1 MSDGFN
7 LQEELL
13 SLSDISL
20 YHIPAEIDIPSQRSS
35 SIDETL
41 SSAIESVAHDPESI
55 VHSQP
60 STFDVFRSILKYSD
74 SPNVTGP
81 ILTKLLDVIVS
92 GLSNHSNGVMALV
105 GGGAQGF
112 VAGGGEVDMDAPM
125 VHKQPLEM
133 WAFLLQWFVSS
144 AERGAGK
151 SSSDAAG
158 PATTTGRGKKKT
170 TKSNAGSS
178 STYSFVWVDH
188 LPLVLTTMH
197 KTLRIPSSR
206 LWRTSSEREPFI
218 SCFVK
223 PAYQLAEVEAYLKLN
238 DVKLGIYKVI
248 CLAVKFHSHAF
259 GAQTSIIQNLTYFEH
274 LSEPMAELLSILEKE
289 FDFSQLA
296 EEVLRDVS
304 GKTFAHNDVK
314 GPRSFSRFL
323 VRLAELSPRVV
334 QKQMPLLLAH
344 LDSDAHPMR
353 MAIVEIIGILIKD
366 ISLSDEGDE
375 EQKTKQIK
383 KFFDLLMERFLDLNS
398 WVRCKVLTTLI
409 KLCDLPAKFP
419 KQRHQ
424 ITELTIRTLE
434 DKTSSARRYAIQLLC
449 KLLETHPF
457 GALHGGTLNL
467 PEWQERYDKVAE
479 ELQKV
484 DARELEQAKR
494 DVGMVDGDDEP
505 NGEAEDKE
513 EEDEEDEELENAVD
527 GEHEG
532 KEGEGS
538 PPTPPKKVKKER
550 KPRHSQLDIS
560 AIQSEQFT
568 LDPNLIHK
576 LRLTKKYYGDA
587 LRFINQLES
596 AVPTLCQLLVS
607 TTKTEVLEAMR
618 FFRVAFEYDLS
629 SADTGIKTMLHLIWT
644 KDNNAPVATE
654 EGAPTTEGKGI
665 RANLIECYRSLYFD
679 VVPDLAPK
687 QQVNRIAK
695 NMIERTYGA
704 TLAELTSLEELMRTM
719 MADGGVHIDVVNK
732 LWQVYSTDQEI
743 PKLQRQG
750 AIIILGML
758 ALAKREVVTERVEA
772 LLKIGLGPLGMHD
785 LVLARYTCIALQR
798 LGGSAKKV
806 KGSLNDKTM
815 RLPMDNPIFVKLQ
828 EIIEHSP
835 KSPQWFAMA
844 EQAINTIYLLGE
856 QPDALCSEIIKDLT
870 AKVFEQPSSS
880 NAASPPTGEEVNTQ
894 NGVDDED
901 AEAVDAIVNAEGG
914 GDRVREGSTEKKG
927 DQAGSFKLAQL
938 VFVVGHVAIKHIV
951 YLELVEREFKRR
963 KDETAKQKAAAKA
976 AEKDANDLEAVAG
989 NAEDDIG
996 DLISGIRE
1004 RELLFGDKSLLA
1016 VYGPMIAHICASPK
1030 RYRNPSLRQAA
1041 TLSLTKLMCVSAQ
1054 FCESHLLL
1062 LFKILETSR
1071 DPVVRSNIV
1080 IALGDIAVCFG
1091 SMIDDNSERLY
1102 QGLMDPDPVVKKNTL
1117 MVLTHLILNGMIK
1130 VKGQLG
1136 EMAKCLEDPDT
1147 RISDLAKLFFTELS
1161 TKDNALY
1168 NNLQDV
1174 ISHLSI
1180 GEHKTDEETFERTM
1194 RFIFTFIEKDK
1205 QAESIVEKLCQRF
1218 RLATEE
1224 RQWRDISFCLSL
1236 LPFKSER
1243 SMKKLIEGLPFYQDK
1258 LHEETVFR
1266 RFTEILAKARANKA
1280 ANKPETELKEFE
1292 AILTEHQAKG
1302 LEDQALELDVLKKT
1316 KAAKKRAAKRPQ
1328 PARGGGG
1335 GGGGGRR
1342 QATPADD
1349 DEAQDD
1355 DDGATATAPVQ
1366 RETRGRGTRGAP
1378 PPPPAKVK
1386 AKAKATKPAAPT
1398 RGRRKVVQ
1406 SDDEDEDDGD
1416 GNGSFD
1422 EN

>member
-1 MSDGFN
+1 MSDEFN
-7 LQEELL
+7 LQESLL
-13 SLSDISL
+13 SLSDLSL
-20 YHIPAEIDIPSQRSS
+20 YHIPAEIDVPSLRSS
-35 SIDETL
+35 TIDESL
-41 SSAIESVAHDPESI
+41 STAIESI
-55 VHSQP
+55 VHDPDSIVHQQA
-60 STFDVFRSILKYSD
+60 STFDVFQSILKYSD
-74 SPNVTGP
+74 SPNINGP
-81 ILTKLLDVIVS
+81 ILTKLLDVI
-92 GLSNHSNGVMALV
+92 LSSLTSHANGVVTLV
-105 GGGAQGF
+105 GSQGF
-112 VAGGGEVDMDAPM
+112 SAEDMDAPM

-133 WAFLLQWFVSS
+133 WSFLLQWFISS

-151 SSSDAAG
+151 SSDGSS
-158 PATTTGRGKKKT
+158 ATTTTAKGKKKT
-170 TKSNAGSS
+170 TAKNNTSS
-178 STYSFVWVDH
+178 SGFVWVDQ
-188 LPLVLTTMH
+188 LPFVLSTIH
-197 KTLRIPSSR
+197 KVLRIPTSR
-206 LWRTSSEREPFI
+206 IWRTSSEKESFI

-223 PAYQLAEVEAYLKLN
+223 PAYQLAENEGYLKN
-238 DVKLGIYKVI
+238 AEVKLGIYKII
-248 CLAVKFHSHAF
+248 CLSVKFHNHAF

-274 LSEPMAELLSILEKE
+274 FSEPMAELLSILEKE
-289 FDFSQLA
+289 FDHSQLS

-304 GKTFAHNDVK
+304 TKTFAHNDVK

-323 VRLAELSPRVV
+323 IRFAELSPRVV
-334 QKQMPLLLAH
+334 SKQMPLLLGH

-353 MAIVEIIGILIKD
+353 MAIVEIIGILIRD
-366 ISLSDEGDE
+366 LSLSDEGDE
-375 EQKTKQIK
+375 EQKSKQIK
-383 KFFDLLMERFLDLNS
+383 KYFELLMERFLDLNS

-424 ITELTIRTLE
+424 IAELTIRTLE
-434 DKTSSARRYAIQLLC
+434 DKTSSARRYSIQLLC

-467 PEWQERYDKVAE
+467 AEWQDRYDKVAA
-479 ELQKV
+479 ELAKV
-484 DARELEQAKR
+484 DAIELEKAKR
-494 DVGMVDGDDEP
+494 DVGIVDGDEEEGEP
-505 NGEAEDKE
+505 KDRPEEE
-513 EEDEEDEELENAVD
+513 SEEDEEVQD
-527 GEHEG
+527 GEDG
-532 KEGEGS
+532 
-538 PPTPPKKVKKER
+538 TPKKKKER
-550 KPRHSQLDIS
+550 KPRQSQLDIT
-560 AIQSEQFT
+560 AIQAEQST
-568 LDPNLIHK
+568 LDPELIQK
-576 LRLTKKYYGDA
+576 LRLTKKYYSDA
-587 LRFINQLES
+587 LKFINQLEGAIPS
-596 AVPTLCQLLVS
+596 LCQLLVS

-618 FFRVAFEYDLS
+618 FFRVAFEYDLQ
-629 SADTGIKTMLHLIWT
+629 SAEIGIKTMLHLVWT
-644 KDNNAPVATE
+644 KDNNAPP
-654 EGAPTTEGKGI
+654 PTTNEDGTPATGGENVGKGI
-665 RANLIECYRSLYFD
+665 RANLIDCYRSLYFD

-719 MADGGVHIDVVNK
+719 MAEGGVHNDVVNK
-732 LWQVYSTDQEI
+732 LWQVYSTEQEI
-743 PKLQRQG
+743 PKPQRQG

-806 KGSLNDKTM
+806 KGSLSDKTM

-835 KSPQWFAMA
+835 KSPQWFSMA
-844 EQAINTIYLLGE
+844 EQAVNTIYLLGE

-870 AKVFEQPSSS
+870 VKVFEAPPPATAAAENAESPKAADDIDGDETMREDASAKEAESPSS
-880 NAASPPTGEEVNTQ
+880 PKETE
-894 NGVDDED
+894 
-901 AEAVDAIVNAEGG
+901 
-914 GDRVREGSTEKKG
+914 EKK
-927 DQAGSFKLAQL
+927 DQVGSFKLAQL
-938 VFVVGHVAIKHIV
+938 VFIVGHVSIKHIV

-976 AEKDANDLEAVAG
+976 AEKDTNDLDAVAG

-996 DLISGIRE
+996 ELISGIRE
-1004 RELLFGDKSLLA
+1004 RELLFGEKSLLA
-1016 VYGPMIAHICASPK
+1016 VYGPMIAGICASPK
-1030 RYRNPSLRQAA
+1030 RYKNPSLRQAA
-1041 TLSLTKLMCVSAQ
+1041 TLALTKLMCVSAQ

-1062 LFKILETSR
+1062 LSKILETSR

-1080 IALGDIAVCFG
+1080 IALGDIAVCWG

-1102 QGLMDPDPVVKKNTL
+1102 QGLSDPDPIVKKNTL

-1136 EMAKCLEDPDT
+1136 EMAKCLEDKDE

-1180 GEHKTDEETFERTM
+1180 GTHKVDEETFERTM
-1194 RFIFTFIEKDK
+1194 KFIFTFIEKEK
-1205 QAESIVEKLCQRF
+1205 QAESLVEKLCQRF

-1224 RQWRDISFCLSL
+1224 RQWRDISFCISL

-1302 LEDQALELDVLKKT
+1302 LEDQALEADVLRKT
-1316 KAAKKRAAKRPQ
+1316 KAAKRRAAKRP
-1328 PARGGGG
+1328 PAGKGKKA
-1335 GGGGGRR
+1335 
-1342 QATPADD
+1342 ATPEE
-1349 DEAQDD
+1349 DEEMDEEDAEESR
-1355 DDGATATAPVQ
+1355 AAPAP
-1366 RETRGRGTRGAP
+1366 TRGTRSKAASRK
-1378 PPPPAKVK
+1378 PPPAK
-1386 AKAKATKPAAPT
+1386 APA
-1398 RGRRKVVQ
+1398 RRGGRRKVVE
-1406 SDDEDEDDGD
+1406 SEDEDEDDPD
-1416 GNGSFD
+1416 LSD
-1422 EN
+1422 E

>member
-1 MSDGFN
+1 MSDEFN

-20 YHIPAEIDIPSQRSS
+20 YHIPAEIDIASQRSS
-35 SIDETL
+35 SIDESL

-74 SPNVTGP
+74 SPNITGP
-81 ILTKLLDVIVS
+81 ILTKLLDGIVS
-92 GLSNHSNGVMALV
+92 GLVSHSNGVMALV
-105 GGGAQGF
+105 GGGQGF
-112 VAGGGEVDMDAPM
+112 AAGAGGGEMDMDAPM
-125 VHKQPLEM
+125 IHKQPLEM
-133 WAFLLQWFVSS
+133 WAFLLQWFVSC

-151 SSSDAAG
+151 SAGDAA
-158 PATTTGRGKKKT
+158 AATTTTGRGKKKT

-178 STYSFVWVDH
+178 STYSFVWADH
-188 LPLVLTTMH
+188 LPLVLSTMH

-206 LWRTSSEREPFI
+206 LWRTSSEREAFI

-223 PAYQLAEVEAYLKLN
+223 PTYQLAEVEAYLKPN
-238 DVKLGIYKVI
+238 EVKLGVYKVI

-323 VRLAELSPRVV
+323 VRFAELSPRVA

-353 MAIVEIIGILIKD
+353 MAIIEIIGILIKD

-434 DKTSSARRYAIQLLC
+434 DKTSSGRRYAIQLLC

-467 PEWQERYDKVAE
+467 PEWQERYDKVSE

-494 DVGMVDGDDEP
+494 DVGMVDDDEE
-505 NGEAEDKE
+505 EA
-513 EEDEEDEELENAVD
+513 
-527 GEHEG
+527 EG
-532 KEGEGS
+532 KEGDEEAVEDEEVEDAVDSEDEGEGRKEGEEG
-538 PPTPPKKVKKER
+538 TPRPNKVKKER
-550 KPRHSQLDIS
+550 KPRPSQLDIS
-560 AIQSEQFT
+560 AIQTEQST

-719 MADGGVHIDVVNK
+719 MADGGVHTDVVNK

-835 KSPQWFAMA
+835 RSPQWFAMA

-880 NAASPPTGEEVNTQ
+880 NAASPPTGDDVNTQ
-894 NGVDDED
+894 MDGDDGD
-901 AEAVDAIVNAEGG
+901 AEAVDAAIAAEGEG
-914 GDRVREGSTEKKG
+914 VRAREGSTEKKG

-938 VFVVGHVAIKHIV
+938 VFIVGHVAIKHIV

-1016 VYGPMIAHICASPK
+1016 IYGPMIAHICASPK

-1180 GEHKTDEETFERTM
+1180 GDHKTDEETFERTM

-1316 KAAKKRAAKRPQ
+1316 KAAKRRAAKRPP
-1328 PARGGGG
+1328 PARGGA
-1335 GGGGGRR
+1335 RR
-1342 QATPADD
+1342 QTTPADD
-1349 DEAQDD
+1349 NDEEQEDEEEEPA
-1355 DDGATATAPVQ
+1355 APVQ
-1366 RETRGRGTRGAP
+1366 KATRARGGKAP
-1378 PPPPAKVK
+1378 PPPVK
-1386 AKAKATKPAAPT
+1386 AKAKAKAKAKPAQAST

-1406 SDDEDEDDGD
+1406 SDEDDDDDDGD
-1416 GNGSFD
+1416 GPSD
-1422 EN
+1422 EDE

>member
-1 MSDGFN
+1 MSDDFN

-13 SLSDISL
+13 ALSDASL
-20 YHIPAEIDIPSQRSS
+20 YHVPAEIDVPSQRSS
-35 SIDETL
+35 SIDESL
-41 SSAIESVAHDPESI
+41 SSAIESVTNDPESLI
-55 VHSQP
+55 HSKP
-60 STFDVFRSILKYSD
+60 STLDVFRSILKYSD

-81 ILTKLLDVIVS
+81 ILTKLLDVILS
-92 GLSNHSNGVMALV
+92 GLSTHSNGVVALV
-105 GGGAQGF
+105 GGQGF
-112 VAGGGEVDMDAPM
+112 GAGEADMDAPM

-133 WAFLLQWFVSS
+133 WAFLLQWFVTS
-144 AERGAGK
+144 AERGAGR
-151 SSSDAAG
+151 SSEDARA
-158 PATTTGRGKKKT
+158 ATTAAKGKKKP
-170 TKSNAGSS
+170 TKSGSTS
-178 STYSFVWVDH
+178 NSFTWADH
-188 LPLVLTTMH
+188 LPLVLSAMH

-206 LWRTSSEREPFI
+206 LWRTSSEREAFI

-223 PAYQLAEVEAYLKLN
+223 PAYQLAEAEAYLK
-238 DVKLGIYKVI
+238 VPEIKLGIYKVI

-274 LSEPMAELLSILEKE
+274 LSEPMAELLAILEKE
-289 FDFSQLA
+289 FDFSQLG
-296 EEVLRDVS
+296 EEVLRDVAS
-304 GKTFAHNDVK
+304 KSFAHNDVK

-334 QKQMPLLLAH
+334 QKQMPLLLSH
-344 LDSDAHPMR
+344 LDSEAHPMR
-353 MAIVEIIGILIKD
+353 TAIVEIIGILIKD

-375 EQKTKQIK
+375 EQKNKQIK
-383 KFFDLLMERFLDLNS
+383 RFFELLMERFLDLNS

-419 KQRHQ
+419 KQRQQ

-479 ELQKV
+479 ELKKV

-494 DVGMVDGDDEP
+494 DVGMVDDEEEADEQEEDTPNDDDEDD
-505 NGEAEDKE
+505 NNDAEE
-513 EEDEEDEELENAVD
+513 S
-527 GEHEG
+527 EG
-532 KEGEGS
+532 
-538 PPTPPKKVKKER
+538 TPRPKAVKKER
-550 KPRHSQLDIS
+550 KPRQSQLDIS
-560 AIQSEQFT
+560 AIQSEQAA
-568 LDPNLIHK
+568 LDPNLITK
-576 LRLTKKYYGDA
+576 LRMTKKYYGDA
-587 LRFINQLES
+587 LRFVNQLES
-596 AVPTLCQLLVS
+596 AIPTLCQLLVS

-618 FFRVAFEYDLS
+618 FFRVAYEYDLA
-629 SADTGIKTMLHLIWT
+629 SAETGIKTMLHLIWT
-644 KDNNAPVATE
+644 KDNNAPATTE
-654 EGAPTTEGKGI
+654 EGGSAMEGKGI

-719 MADGGVHIDVVNK
+719 MVDGGVHNDVVNK

-743 PKLQRQG
+743 PQLQRQG

-758 ALAKREVVTERVEA
+758 ALAKREVVTERVES
-772 LLKIGLGPLGMHD
+772 LLKIGLGSLGMHD

-806 KGSLNDKTM
+806 KGSLSDKTM
-815 RLPMDNPIFVKLQ
+815 RLPMNNPIFVKLR
-828 EIIEHSP
+828 EIIELSP
-835 KSPQWFAMA
+835 RSPLWFAMA

-856 QPDALCSEIIKDLT
+856 QPDALCSDIIKNLT
-870 AKVFEQPSSS
+870 AKVFDQPSGS
-880 NAASPPTGEEVNTQ
+880 NASSPPPGE
-894 NGVDDED
+894 
-901 AEAVDAIVNAEGG
+901 
-914 GDRVREGSTEKKG
+914 STEADGVSADEAQGSNAGKH
-927 DQAGSFKLAQL
+927 DQTGSFNLAQL

-976 AEKDANDLEAVAG
+976 AEKDSNDLDAVAG

-996 DLISGIRE
+996 ELISGIRE

-1062 LFKILETSR
+1062 LFKILETSK
-1071 DPVVRSNIV
+1071 DPIVRSNIV

-1136 EMAKCLEDPDT
+1136 EMAKCLEDPDQ

-1180 GEHKTDEETFERTM
+1180 GDHKTDEETFERTM
-1194 RFIFTFIEKDK
+1194 KFIFTFIEKDK
-1205 QAESIVEKLCQRF
+1205 QAESIIEKLCQRF

-1266 RFTEILAKARANKA
+1266 RFTEILAKARSNKA
-1280 ANKPETELKEFE
+1280 SNKPETELKEFE
-1292 AILTEHQAKG
+1292 AILNEHQAKG
-1302 LEDQALELDVLKKT
+1302 LEDQALEADVLRKT
-1316 KAAKKRAAKRPQ
+1316 KAAKRRAAKRPQ
-1328 PARGGGG
+1328 ANKGKK
-1335 GGGGGRR
+1335 
-1342 QATPADD
+1342 QMTDDD
-1349 DEAQDD
+1349 DEEGP
-1355 DDGATATAPVQ
+1355 DGGLDGEEEEEEAPRTVA
-1366 RETRGRGTRGAP
+1366 RASRGKAPAKKP
-1378 PPPPAKVK
+1378 PPR
-1386 AKAKATKPAAPT
+1386 AAP
-1398 RGRRKVVQ
+1398 RRGGRRKVVE
-1406 SDDEDEDDGD
+1406 SEDEDDD
-1416 GNGSFD
+1416 DFD
-1422 EN
+1422 D

>member
-1 MSDGFN
+1 MSEEFN
-7 LQEELL
+7 LQESLL
-13 SLSDISL
+13 SLSDLSL
-20 YHIPAEIDIPSQRSS
+20 YHIPAEIDVPSLRTS
-35 SIDETL
+35 SIDESL
-41 SSAIESVAHDPESI
+41 STAIESI
-55 VHSQP
+55 VHDPDSIVHQP
-60 STFDVFRSILKYSD
+60 ASTFDVFQSILKYSD
-74 SPNVTGP
+74 SPNITGP
-81 ILTKLLDVIVS
+81 ILTKLLDVI
-92 GLSNHSNGVMALV
+92 LSSLTNHANAVVTLV
-105 GGGAQGF
+105 GSQGF
-112 VAGGGEVDMDAPM
+112 SAEDMDAPM
-125 VHKQPLEM
+125 IHKQPLEM
-133 WAFLLQWFVSS
+133 WSFLLQWFITS

-151 SSSDAAG
+151 SSDGSSMT
-158 PATTTGRGKKKT
+158 TTTGKGKKKIT
-170 TKSNAGSS
+170 NKQNSS
-178 STYSFVWVDH
+178 STSTNFIWIDQLPFV
-188 LPLVLTTMH
+188 LSTIH
-197 KTLRIPSSR
+197 KILKIPTSRI
-206 LWRTSSEREPFI
+206 WRTTSEKENFI

-223 PAYQLAEVEAYLKLN
+223 PSYQLAENELYLKN
-238 DVKLGIYKVI
+238 QEIKFGIYKII
-248 CLAVKFHSHAF
+248 CLSVKFHNHAF

-274 LSEPMAELLSILEKE
+274 FSEPMAELLSILEKE
-289 FDFSQLA
+289 FDHSQLS

-304 GKTFAHNDVK
+304 TKTFAHNDVK
-314 GPRSFSRFL
+314 GPRSFSKFL
-323 VRLAELSPRVV
+323 IKFAELSPRIVS
-334 QKQMPLLLAH
+334 KQMPLLLGH

-353 MAIVEIIGILIKD
+353 MAIVEIIGILIRD
-366 ISLSDEGDE
+366 LSLSDEGDE
-375 EQKTKQIK
+375 EQKSKQIK
-383 KFFDLLMERFLDLNS
+383 KYFELLMERFLDLNS

-424 ITELTIRTLE
+424 IVELTIRTLE

-467 PEWQERYDKVAE
+467 AEWQERYDKVST
-479 ELQKV
+479 ELAKV
-484 DARELEQAKR
+484 DAIELEKAKR
-494 DVGMVDGDDEP
+494 DVGLLD
-505 NGEAEDKE
+505 GEAGEQEEAE
-513 EEDEEDEELENAVD
+513 EEGEENAGEVD
-527 GEHEG
+527 EDMDNAEEVEG
-532 KEGEGS
+532 
-538 PPTPPKKVKKER
+538 TPKPKSKRKER
-550 KPRHSQLDIS
+550 KPRQSQLDITG
-560 AIQSEQFT
+560 IQAEQST
-568 LDPNLIHK
+568 LDPELIQR
-576 LRLTKKYYGDA
+576 LRLTKKYYSDA
-587 LRFINQLES
+587 LRFINQLEG
-596 AVPTLCQLLVS
+596 AVTTLCQLLVS

-618 FFRVAFEYDLS
+618 FFRIAFEYDLQS
-629 SADTGIKTMLHLIWT
+629 SEIGIKTMLHLIWT
-644 KDNNAPVATE
+644 KDNNAAPVATTSATVTNE
-654 EGAPTTEGKGI
+654 DGNPATGMESGGKGI
-665 RANLIECYRSLYFD
+665 RANLIDCYRSLYFD

-719 MADGGVHIDVVNK
+719 MAEGGVHHDVVNK

-743 PKLQRQG
+743 PKPQRQG

-806 KGSLNDKTM
+806 KGSLSDKTM

-835 KSPQWFAMA
+835 RSPQWFSMA

-856 QPDALCSEIIKDLT
+856 QPDALCSVIIKDLT
-870 AKVFEQPSSS
+870 VKVFEKPSNSTDET
-880 NAASPPTGEEVNTQ
+880 NPPPAGDAN
-894 NGVDDED
+894 
-901 AEAVDAIVNAEGG
+901 AEADETIREDHLAPEAESPTSNGNG
-914 GDRVREGSTEKKG
+914 EVSEKK
-927 DQAGSFKLAQL
+927 DQVGSFKLAQL
-938 VFVVGHVAIKHIV
+938 VFIVGHVAIKHIV

-963 KDETAKQKAAAKA
+963 KDETAKQKAAAKTA
-976 AEKDANDLEAVAG
+976 DKDSNDLDAVAG

-996 DLISGIRE
+996 ELISGIRE

-1016 VYGPMIAHICASPK
+1016 VYGPMIAGICASPK
-1030 RYRNPSLRQAA
+1030 RYKNPSLRQAA

-1080 IALGDIAVCFG
+1080 IALGDIAVCWG

-1102 QGLMDPDPVVKKNTL
+1102 QGLSDPDPIVKKNTL

-1136 EMAKCLEDPDT
+1136 EMAKCLEDKDE

-1180 GEHKTDEETFERTM
+1180 GQHKVDEETFERTM
-1194 RFIFTFIEKDK
+1194 KFIFTFIEKEK
-1205 QAESIVEKLCQRF
+1205 QAESLVEKLCQRF

-1224 RQWRDISFCLSL
+1224 RQWRDISFCISL

-1302 LEDQALELDVLKKT
+1302 LEDQALEADVLKKT
-1316 KAAKKRAAKRPQ
+1316 KAAKRRAAKRPQ
-1328 PARGGGG
+1328 AGRGKKLATQEDEEEEEDEDSRPAPAPTRNTRGKAPAKKPPPKPAKR
-1335 GGGGGRR
+1335 GGRR
-1342 QATPADD
+1342 KIV
-1349 DEAQDD
+1349 E
-1355 DDGATATAPVQ
+1355 
-1366 RETRGRGTRGAP
+1366 
-1378 PPPPAKVK
+1378 
-1386 AKAKATKPAAPT
+1386 
-1398 RGRRKVVQ
+1398 
-1406 SDDEDEDDGD
+1406 SDEDDEPDLSGD
-1416 GNGSFD
+1416 
-1422 EN
+1422 E

>member
-1 MSDGFN
+1 MSDEFN

-13 SLSDISL
+13 SLSDPSL
-20 YHIPAEIDIPSQRSS
+20 YHIPSEVDIDSLRSS
-35 SIDETL
+35 SIDESL
-41 SSAIESVAHDPESI
+41 SSAIESIVNDPESLI
-55 VHSQP
+55 HSQP
-60 STFDVFRSILKYSD
+60 ATFDVFRSILKHAD
-74 SPNVTGP
+74 SPNISGAL
-81 ILTKLLDVIVS
+81 LTKLLDVILS
-92 GLSNHSNGVMALV
+92 GLNNHSSAVMTMV
-105 GGGAQGF
+105 GGQGF
-112 VAGGGEVDMDAPM
+112 GAGEVDMDAPM
-125 VHKQPLEM
+125 IHKQPLEM
-133 WAFLLQWFVSS
+133 WAFLLQWFVTA
-144 AERGAGK
+144 AERGAGR
-151 SSSDAAG
+151 SSDE
-158 PATTTGRGKKKT
+158 PRTTTAGGKGKKKT
-170 TKSNAGSS
+170 AAGSKG
-178 STYSFVWVDH
+178 STTSTSFIWIDH
-188 LPLVLTTMH
+188 LPLVLTTMT
-197 KTLRIPSSR
+197 KILRVPTSR
-206 LWRTSSEREPFI
+206 IWRTTSEKETFV

-223 PAYQLAEVEAYLKLN
+223 PAYQLAESEQYLKSN
-238 DVKLGIYKVI
+238 EIKLGIYKVI
-248 CLAVKFHSHAF
+248 CLAVKFHGHAF
-259 GAQTSIIQNLTYFEH
+259 GVQTSIIQNLTYFEH
-274 LSEPMAELLSILEKE
+274 LSEPMAELLAILEKE
-289 FDFSQLA
+289 FDFSQLG
-296 EEVLRDVS
+296 EEVLRDVA
-304 GKTFAHNDVK
+304 GKTFAHNDAK
-314 GPRSFSRFL
+314 GPRSFSKFL

-334 QKQMPLLLAH
+334 QKQMSLLLAH
-344 LDSDAHPMR
+344 LDSEAHPMR
-353 MAIVEIIGILIKD
+353 MAIVEIIGILIRD
-366 ISLSDEGDE
+366 ISSSDEGDE

-383 KFFDLLMERFLDLNS
+383 RFFELLMERFLDLNS

-467 PEWQERYDKVAE
+467 QEWQDRYEKVAE
-479 ELQKV
+479 ELAKV
-484 DARELEQAKR
+484 DAQELEKAKR
-494 DVGMVDGDDEP
+494 DVGMEDDEEEETVEAEGGGEEEEEEQVEGED
-505 NGEAEDKE
+505 GEA
-513 EEDEEDEELENAVD
+513 
-527 GEHEG
+527 
-532 KEGEGS
+532 
-538 PPTPPKKVKKER
+538 TPKPKKVKKER
-550 KPRHSQLDIS
+550 KPRQSQLDIS
-560 AIQSEQFT
+560 GIQSEQTT
-568 LDPNLIHK
+568 LDPNLITK

-587 LRFINQLES
+587 LRFINQIET
-596 AVPTLCQLLVS
+596 AIPTLCQLLVS

-618 FFRVAFEYDLS
+618 FFRVAYEYDIA
-629 SADTGIKTMLHLIWT
+629 SADQGIKTMLHLIWT
-644 KDNNAPVATE
+644 KDNNANAGE
-654 EGAPTTEGKGI
+654 DGMDGKGI
-665 RANLIECYRSLYFD
+665 RGSLIECYRSLYFD

-704 TLAELTSLEELMRTM
+704 TLAELTSLEELIRTM
-719 MADGGVHIDVVNK
+719 MVDGGVHNDVVNK

-743 PKLQRQG
+743 PKPQRQG

-758 ALAKREVVTERVEA
+758 ALAKREVVTERVES

-806 KGSLNDKTM
+806 KGSLSDKTM

-835 KSPQWFAMA
+835 RSPHWFSMA

-856 QPDALCSEIIKDLT
+856 QPDALCSGIIKNLT
-870 AKVFEQPSSS
+870 GKVFDTPSGS
-880 NAASPPTGEEVNTQ
+880 NGNPSVEEEGDDGEGEKVGEEDV
-894 NGVDDED
+894 EKP
-901 AEAVDAIVNAEGG
+901 EG
-914 GDRVREGSTEKKG
+914 DVSVIQEEKK
-927 DQAGSFKLAQL
+927 DQTGSFRLAQL

-963 KDETAKQKAAAKA
+963 KDENAKQKAAAKST
-976 AEKDANDLEAVAG
+976 EKDSNDLDAVAG

-1004 RELLFGDKSLLA
+1004 KELLFGEKSLLA

-1041 TLSLTKLMCVSAQ
+1041 ALSLTKLMCVSAQ

-1102 QGLMDPDPVVKKNTL
+1102 QGLADPDLVVKKNTL

-1136 EMAKCLEDPDT
+1136 EMAKCLEDPDQ

-1180 GEHKTDEETFERTM
+1180 GKHAVDEETFERTM

-1205 QAESIVEKLCQRF
+1205 QAEALVEKLCQRF
-1218 RLATEE
+1218 RLATDE

-1258 LHEETVFR
+1258 LHEET
-1266 RFTEILAKARANKA
+1266 ARANKA

-1292 AILTEHQAKG
+1292 AILAEHQAKG
-1302 LEDQALELDVLKKT
+1302 LEDQALEADVLRKT
-1316 KAAKKRAAKRPQ
+1316 KAAKRRAAKRPTAGTKA
-1328 PARGGGG
+1328 PAQ
-1335 GGGGGRR
+1335 GRKKAA
-1342 QATPADD
+1342 QQSDD
-1349 DEAQDD
+1349 DD
-1355 DDGATATAPVQ
+1355 DDGDGGGDGAEGVEEEEEEEAAPARPARGRKAAPVPVKK
-1366 RETRGRGTRGAP
+1366 AP
-1378 PPPPAKVK
+1378 APAR
-1386 AKAKATKPAAPT
+1386 
-1398 RGRRKVVQ
+1398 RGRRKVVVE
-1406 SDDEDEDDGD
+1406 SESEDDDEAE
-1416 GNGSFD
+1416 
-1422 EN
+1422 

>member
-1 MSDGFN
+1 MSDEFN

-35 SIDETL
+35 SIDESL

-92 GLSNHSNGVMALV
+92 GLVNHSNGVMSLV
-105 GGGAQGF
+105 GGAQGF
-112 VAGGGEVDMDAPM
+112 AAGGGEMDMDAPM

-133 WAFLLQWFVSS
+133 WAFLLQWFVSC

-151 SSSDAAG
+151 SSSDAA
-158 PATTTGRGKKKT
+158 AATTTTGRGKKKT
-170 TKSNAGSS
+170 TKSNAGTS
-178 STYSFVWVDH
+178 STYSFVWADH
-188 LPLVLTTMH
+188 LPLVLSTMH

-206 LWRTSSEREPFI
+206 LWRTSSEREAFI

-223 PAYQLAEVEAYLKLN
+223 PAYQLAEIEAYLKLN
-238 DVKLGIYKVI
+238 EVKLGVYKVI

-353 MAIVEIIGILIKD
+353 MAIIEIIGILIKD

-494 DVGMVDGDDEP
+494 DVGMVDGDGEVGGVGGNKGEGDED
-505 NGEAEDKE
+505 EDE
-513 EEDEEDEELENAVD
+513 DEDEEVENAVD
-527 GEHEG
+527 GEDQNE
-532 KEGEGS
+532 EGEG
-538 PPTPPKKVKKER
+538 TPRPKKVKKER
-550 KPRHSQLDIS
+550 KPRQSQLDIS
-560 AIQSEQFT
+560 AIQSEQSS

-654 EGAPTTEGKGI
+654 DGAPTMEGKGI

-719 MADGGVHIDVVNK
+719 MADGGVHTDVVNK
-732 LWQVYSTDQEI
+732 LWQVYSTEQDI

-758 ALAKREVVTERVEA
+758 ALARREVVTERVEA

-785 LVLARYTCIALQR
+785 LILARYTCIALQR

-815 RLPMDNPIFVKLQ
+815 RLPMDNPIFIKLQ

-856 QPDALCSEIIKDLT
+856 QPDALCSELIKDLT
-870 AKVFEQPSSS
+870 AKVFDQPSSS
-880 NAASPPTGEEVNTQ
+880 NAASPPTGDDANTA
-894 NGVDDED
+894 VDGDAQD
-901 AEAVDAIVNAEGG
+901 AEAVDATISTDARAEPT
-914 GDRVREGSTEKKG
+914 REGSVEQKG

-1180 GEHKTDEETFERTM
+1180 GDHKTDEETFERTM

-1302 LEDQALELDVLKKT
+1302 LEDQALEADVLKKT
-1316 KAAKKRAAKRPQ
+1316 KAAKRRAAKRPQ
-1328 PARGGGG
+1328 PARGA
-1335 GGGGGRR
+1335 GGRR

-1349 DEAQDD
+1349 DDAQEDE
-1355 DDGATATAPVQ
+1355 DGEPAAPVQ
-1366 RETRGRGTRGAP
+1366 RETRGRGTRAL
-1378 PPPPAKVK
+1378 PPPAAK
-1386 AKAKATKPAAPT
+1386 AKAKPKGKARPAPPV

-1406 SDDEDEDDGD
+1406 SDDEDDDDDGD
-1416 GNGSFD
+1416 KSFD
-1422 EN
+1422 DN

>member
-1 MSDGFN
+1 MSDDFN

-13 SLSDISL
+13 SLSDPSL
-20 YHIPAEIDIPSQRSS
+20 YYIPAELDIPSLRTS
-35 SIDETL
+35 SIDSSL
-41 SSAIESVAHDPESI
+41 STAIESVVNDPDSL

-60 STFDVFRSILKYSD
+60 STFDVFRSILKYAD
-74 SPNVTGP
+74 QPNVDGAV
-81 ILTKLLDVIVS
+81 LTKLLDVIVS
-92 GLSNHSNGVMALV
+92 GLSNHTTAVMGIVSGQSFGSEA
-105 GGGAQGF
+105 
-112 VAGGGEVDMDAPM
+112 DMDAPM

-133 WAFLLQWFVSS
+133 WAFLLQWFVTV
-144 AERGAGK
+144 AERGAGQTGEPR
-151 SSSDAAG
+151 AA
-158 PATTTGRGKKKT
+158 AAATGRGKKKT
-170 TKSNAGSS
+170 AKSAAP
-178 STYSFVWVDH
+178 STSFAFADH
-188 LPLVLTTMH
+188 LPIVFGAMH
-197 KTLRIPSSR
+197 KTLRLPTSR
-206 LWRTSSEREPFI
+206 IWRTTSEREAFI

-223 PAYQLAEVEAYLKLN
+223 PAYQLAETEAYLKAAETR
-238 DVKLGIYKVI
+238 LGIYKVI
-248 CLAVKFHSHAF
+248 CLAVKFHQHAF
-259 GAQTSIIQNLTYFEH
+259 GAQTSIMQNLTYFEH
-274 LSEPMAELLSILEKE
+274 LSEPMAELLAILEKE
-289 FDFSQLA
+289 FDFGQLG
-296 EEVLRDVS
+296 EEVLRDVAS
-304 GKTFAHNDVK
+304 KTFAHNDAK
-314 GPRSFSRFL
+314 GPRSFSKFL

-334 QKQMPLLLAH
+334 QKQMPLLLTH
-344 LDSDAHPMR
+344 LDSEAHPMR

-366 ISLSDEGDE
+366 ISSSDDGDE

-383 KFFDLLMERFLDLNS
+383 RFFELLMERFLDLNS

-409 KLCDLPAKFP
+409 KLCDLPVKFP

-467 PEWQERYDKVAE
+467 EEWQERYDKIAE
-479 ELQKV
+479 ELKKV
-484 DARELEQAKR
+484 DAHELEKAKR
-494 DVGMVDGDDEP
+494 DVGMAEGEEGDEEEKEEGDADKEGEDE
-505 NGEAEDKE
+505 EAVVE
-513 EEDEEDEELENAVD
+513 EEDVEQEGEKDGEEDGEGAAD
-527 GEHEG
+527 GE
-532 KEGEGS
+532 S
-538 PPTPPKKVKKER
+538 TPRPKKTQER
-550 KPRHSQLDIS
+550 KPRKSQLDVS
-560 AIQSEQFT
+560 GLQSEQT
-568 LDPNLIHK
+568 SLDPTLINT
-576 LRLTKKYYGDA
+576 LRLTKKYYADA
-587 LRFINQLES
+587 LRFINQIES
-596 AVPTLCQLLVS
+596 AIPTLCQLLVS

-618 FFRVAFEYDLS
+618 FFRVAYEYDIT
-629 SADTGIKTMLHLIWT
+629 SADQGIKTMLHLIWT
-644 KDNNAPVATE
+644 KDNNATAGDE
-654 EGAPTTEGKGI
+654 NAEGKGI
-665 RANLIECYRSLYFD
+665 RGSLIECYRSLYFD

-719 MADGGVHIDVVNK
+719 MMDGGVHSDVVNK

-758 ALAKREVVTERVEA
+758 ALAKREVVTERVES
-772 LLKIGLGPLGMHD
+772 LLKIGLGPLGMND
-785 LVLARYTCIALQR
+785 LVLARFSCIALQR

-806 KGSLNDKTM
+806 KGSLADKTM
-815 RLPMDNPIFVKLQ
+815 RLPMDNPIFIKLQ

-835 KSPQWFAMA
+835 RSPLWFSMA

-856 QPDALCSEIIKDLT
+856 QPDALCSNIIKDLT
-870 AKVFEQPSSS
+870 VRVFEKPSSS
-880 NAASPPTGEEVNTQ
+880 NVDAPP
-894 NGVDDED
+894 VDDSEEQTARETTEEG
-901 AEAVDAIVNAEGG
+901 AEAAAEKADGEAEESG
-914 GDRVREGSTEKKG
+914 EKGAAQDVAPSPSQQPPSPAKENVVA
-927 DQAGSFKLAQL
+927 DQTGSFKLAQL

-963 KDETAKQKAAAKA
+963 KDEKAKEKAAAKV
-976 AEKDANDLEAVAG
+976 AEKDSNDLDAVAG

-1004 RELLFGDKSLLA
+1004 RELLYGERSLLA
-1016 VYGPMIAHICASPK
+1016 VYGPMVAYICSSPK

-1054 FCESHLLL
+1054 FCESYLPL

-1080 IALGDIAVCFG
+1080 IALGDIAVSFG
-1091 SMIDDNSERLY
+1091 SIIDDNSEHLY
-1102 QGLMDPDPVVKKNTL
+1102 RGLSDPDLIVKKNTL

-1136 EMAKCLEDPDT
+1136 EMAKCLEDPDQ

-1180 GEHKTDEETFERTM
+1180 GSHAVDEETFERTM
-1194 RFIFTFIEKDK
+1194 RFIFTFIEKEK

-1218 RLATEE
+1218 RLATDE

-1280 ANKPETELKEFE
+1280 ANKPETELQEFE
-1292 AILTEHQAKG
+1292 RILADHQAKG
-1302 LEDQALELDVLKKT
+1302 LEDQALEADVLRKT
-1316 KAAKKRAAKRPQ
+1316 KAAKRRAAKRPTAGNKAGRRKKTPDEEEEEEEEQ
-1328 PARGGGG
+1328 EAAVEEEEAPPRAAPARGK
-1335 GGGGGRR
+1335 R
-1342 QATPADD
+1342 APAKK
-1349 DEAQDD
+1349 A
-1355 DDGATATAPVQ
+1355 
-1366 RETRGRGTRGAP
+1366 AP
-1378 PPPPAKVK
+1378 PP
-1386 AKAKATKPAAPT
+1386 
-1398 RGRRKVVQ
+1398 RRGGRRKVVE
-1406 SDDEDEDDGD
+1406 SDEEEEEEDE
-1416 GNGSFD
+1416 
-1422 EN
+1422 

>member
-1 MSDGFN
+1 MSDEFN

-13 SLSDISL
+13 SLSDPSL
-20 YHIPAEIDIPSQRSS
+20 YHIPSELDISSLRSS
-35 SIDETL
+35 SIDESL
-41 SSAIESVAHDPESI
+41 SSAIESIVNDPESLI
-55 VHSQP
+55 HSQP
-60 STFDVFRSILKYSD
+60 ATFDVFRSILKHAD
-74 SPNVTGP
+74 SPNITGTL
-81 ILTKLLDVIVS
+81 LTKLLDVILS
-92 GLSNHSNGVMALV
+92 GLNNHSNAVMAMV
-105 GGGAQGF
+105 GGQGF
-112 VAGGGEVDMDAPM
+112 STGEVDMDAPL

-133 WAFLLQWFVSS
+133 WAFLLQWFVTA
-144 AERGAGK
+144 AERGAGR
-151 SSSDAAG
+151 SSDEPKTTAAG
-158 PATTTGRGKKKT
+158 GGGKGKKKT
-170 TKSNAGSS
+170 TASKNSR
-178 STYSFVWVDH
+178 STSFVWFDH
-188 LPLVLTTMH
+188 LPMVLATMT
-197 KTLRIPSSR
+197 KTLRVPTSR
-206 LWRTSSEREPFI
+206 IWRTTSERETFL

-223 PAYQLAEVEAYLKLN
+223 PAYQLAETEQYLKSN
-238 DVKLGIYKVI
+238 EIKLGIYKVI
-248 CLAVKFHSHAF
+248 CIAVKFHGHAF
-259 GAQTSIIQNLTYFEH
+259 GAQTSVIQNLTYFEH
-274 LSEPMAELLSILEKE
+274 LSEPMAELLAILEKE
-289 FDFSQLA
+289 FDFIQLG
-296 EEVLRDVS
+296 EEVLRDVA
-304 GKTFAHNDVK
+304 GKTFAHNDAK
-314 GPRSFSRFL
+314 GPRSFSKFL

-344 LDSDAHPMR
+344 LDSEAHPMR
-353 MAIVEIIGILIKD
+353 MAIVEIIGILIRD
-366 ISLSDEGDE
+366 ISSSDEGDE

-383 KFFDLLMERFLDLNS
+383 RFFELLMERFLDLNS

-467 PEWQERYDKVAE
+467 QEWQDRYDKVAE
-479 ELQKV
+479 ELAKV
-484 DARELEQAKR
+484 DAQELEKAKR
-494 DVGMVDGDDEP
+494 DVGMEDDE
-505 NGEAEDKE
+505 EEESVEDEGDGRKDEE
-513 EEDEEDEELENAVD
+513 EEDEEEETVEGDE
-527 GEHEG
+527 G
-532 KEGEGS
+532 GS
-538 PPTPPKKVKKER
+538 TPQPKKAKISLRDR
-550 KPRHSQLDIS
+550 KPRQSQLDIS
-560 AIQSEQFT
+560 GIQSEQT
-568 LDPNLIHK
+568 SLDPNLITK

-587 LRFINQLES
+587 LRFINQIES
-596 AVPTLCQLLVS
+596 AIPTLCQLLVS

-618 FFRVAFEYDLS
+618 FFRVAYEYDIA
-629 SADTGIKTMLHLIWT
+629 SADQGIKTMLHLIWT
-644 KDNNAPVATE
+644 KDNNANAGE
-654 EGAPTTEGKGI
+654 DGMDGKGI
-665 RANLIECYRSLYFD
+665 RGSLIECYRSLYFD

-704 TLAELTSLEELMRTM
+704 TLAELTSLEELIRTM
-719 MADGGVHIDVVNK
+719 MMDGGVHNDVINK
-732 LWQVYSTDQEI
+732 LWQVYSTEQEI
-743 PKLQRQG
+743 PKPQRQG

-758 ALAKREVVTERVEA
+758 ALAKREVVTERVES

-806 KGSLNDKTM
+806 KGSLSDKTM

-835 KSPQWFAMA
+835 RSPHWFSMA

-856 QPDALCSEIIKDLT
+856 QPDALCSGIIKNLT
-870 AKVFEQPSSS
+870 AKVFDKPSGSDG
-880 NAASPPTGEEVNTQ
+880 SPSVEAEDG
-894 NGVDDED
+894 D
-901 AEAVDAIVNAEGG
+901 AEQAEEEGKDSEKADGDASLEQ
-914 GDRVREGSTEKKG
+914 DEKK
-927 DQAGSFKLAQL
+927 DQTGSFRLAQL
-938 VFVVGHVAIKHIV
+938 VFVVGHVSIKHIV

-963 KDETAKQKAAAKA
+963 KDENAKQKAAAKS
-976 AEKDANDLEAVAG
+976 AEKDSNDLDAVAG

-1004 RELLFGDKSLLA
+1004 KELLFGDKSLLA

-1041 TLSLTKLMCVSAQ
+1041 ALSLTKLMCVSAQ

-1102 QGLMDPDPVVKKNTL
+1102 QGLADPDLVVKKNTL

-1136 EMAKCLEDPDT
+1136 EMAKCLEDPDQ

-1180 GEHKTDEETFERTM
+1180 GKHAVDEETFERTM

-1205 QAESIVEKLCQRF
+1205 QAEALVEKLCQRF
-1218 RLATEE
+1218 RLATDE

-1258 LHEETVFR
+1258 LHEETVFK

-1292 AILTEHQAKG
+1292 AILAEHQAKG
-1302 LEDQALELDVLKKT
+1302 LEDQALEADVLRKT
-1316 KAAKKRAAKRPQ
+1316 KAAKRRAAKRP
-1328 PARGGGG
+1328 
-1335 GGGGGRR
+1335 
-1342 QATPADD
+1342 TPSTKT
-1349 DEAQDD
+1349 AQGKKKAVQEDD
-1355 DDGATATAPVQ
+1355 DDDDDVGGNVEEDEEDEEEDVAPV
-1366 RETRGRGTRGAP
+1366 RPVRGRKAPVPTKKAAP
-1378 PPPPAKVK
+1378 PPARK
-1386 AKAKATKPAAPT
+1386 
-1398 RGRRKVVQ
+1398 GRRKVVVQ
-1406 SDDEDEDDGD
+1406 SGSEEDDD
-1416 GNGSFD
+1416 VDDF
-1422 EN
+1422 